1 MKKIAKRD
9 VLRYVVM
16 PLLFL
21 TVALA
26 GGIRFQAETGALEFV
41 PPQLFSCILG
51 LLAMVLL
58 IRGGPIKISDYFGD
72 EEGLIGNASGAV
84 RLAAIFL
91 ATVQVFNV
99 VTPERG
105 LFNFVFNLFYFLILL
120 NDIFMVFSPRR
131 LAAALASVLGASF
144 VLKYV
149 ILADLLAP
157 SQSWGKYILQELMK
171 TASLGALDYQAFA
184 PATGYLA
191 LFTVVLY
198 ILGLYLLAPRIGLDE
213 ALAELAVISRFRVS
227 GLTPTERRRMLTA
240 VSMKENA
247 VNGDVADTGK
257 PASTEV
263 KYNPA
268 E

>member
-1 MKKIAKRD
+1 
-9 VLRYVVM
+9 M

-26 GGIRFQAETGALEFV
+26 GGIRFQAETSALEFV

-58 IRGGPIKISDYFGD
+58 VRGGPIRLSDYLGED
-72 EEGLIGNASGAV
+72 EGLIGNASGAV
-84 RLAAIFL
+84 RIAAIFL

-144 VLKYV
+144 VFKYV
-149 ILADLLAP
+149 VLADLLTP

-191 LFTVVLY
+191 LFTLVVY
-198 ILGLYLLAPRIGLDE
+198 VLGLYLLAPRISMDE
-213 ALAELAVISRFRVS
+213 ALEDRALIDRFGGSRLPSEYVRLMTPVPSRETSVNVQDTVS
-227 GLTPTERRRMLTA
+227 AP
-240 VSMKENA
+240 SKSPN
-247 VNGDVADTGK
+247 DI
-257 PASTEV
+257 
-263 KYNPA
+263 
-268 E
+268 